1 MALFFRRT
9 FWRETPR
16 LAKAAFILAGI
27 GVTYLV
33 LLALLMVVT
42 GIMSGGDAS
51 HPPGVSVTAAVVM
64 SVVSGVMYLAVGG
77 GFLAL
82 IAFGL
87 RSSTLAFKW
96 VGVGLAALAGLAGLG
111 SVLVALVSA
120 DFTTLT
126 TGSMAEFAL
135 LGLPVVVVGLAYI
148 PIAVLG
154 AREALR
160 MGHGGK
166 HQALSA

>member
-1 MALFFRRT
+1 MAKFFRSP

-16 LAKAAFILAGI
+16 LAKAAFVLAGMW
-27 GVTYLV
+27 VTYLV

-42 GIMSGGDAS
+42 PIMAGGDGLRPPGGSVAVPVVMALMSG
-51 HPPGVSVTAAVVM
+51 V
-64 SVVSGVMYLAVGG
+64 
-77 GFLAL
+77 

-96 VGVGLAALAGLAGLG
+96 VSVGLAALVSLFGLG
-111 SVLVALVSA
+111 ALVVTLVSA
-120 DFTTLT
+120 DFRVT
-126 TGSMAEFAL
+126 TGNMADFAL
-135 LGLPVVVVGLAYI
+135 LGLPLIVVGLAYI
-148 PIAVLG
+148 PIAALG